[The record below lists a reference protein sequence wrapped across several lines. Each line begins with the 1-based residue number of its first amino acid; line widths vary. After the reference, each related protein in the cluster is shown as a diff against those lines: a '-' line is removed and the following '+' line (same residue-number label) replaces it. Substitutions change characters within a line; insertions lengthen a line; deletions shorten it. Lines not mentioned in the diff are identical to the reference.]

1 MGRIIFFME
10 EPSMLETLRALLPKV
25 YPDWREERDWVPVVF
40 PGKQALEKGID
51 PKLRAWREPG
61 IRFVILR
68 DNDNGDCRAL
78 KARLLQKNTC
88 RPAEEV
94 LVRIVCQELES
105 WFLGDIPAILSA
117 YPRCGLNAGSMPTKF
132 RDPDTLGNASEELAK
147 LTKTKAKC
155 TRAQA
160 IAPAMNPQQNRSHS
174 FHVFLSGL
182 ERLVAQSA

>member
-10 EPSMLETLRALLPKV
+10 EPSMLDTLRALLPKL
-25 YPDWREERDWVPVVF
+25 YPKWLEEHDWVPIVF
-40 PGKQALEKGID
+40 PGKQALDKGINS
-51 PKLRAWREPG
+51 KLLAWREPG

-78 KARLLQKNTC
+78 KAKLLQKSTC

-94 LVRIVCQELES
+94 LVRIICQELES

-117 YPRCGLNAGSMPTKF
+117 YPRCGLKAEQLPAKF
-132 RDPDTLGNASEELAK
+132 REPDTLGKASEELAR
-147 LTKTKAKC
+147 LTKTKAKRS
-155 TRAQA
+155 RAEM
-160 IAPAMNPQQNRSHS
+160 ISPAMNPQQNRSHS
-174 FHVFLSGL
+174 FKVFLAGL